1 MDHGALHDEI
11 KEIDAPDVLL
21 WATWA
26 IQQYSVWSTEACREK
41 YLPLLVKIIN
51 YILQSKHPNLF
62 LHPNGLLYTEGTEK
76 AVSWM
81 NAMENGRPVTP
92 RTGYLVEF
100 NALWFNALHFAANLV
115 KGTDYEHYAEL
126 YLDMAKMTGQAF
138 RDVFIN
144 PYGYLYDYVA
154 PGFSDP
160 SVRPNMLGAVALE
173 YSPLTKA
180 ERKGVLDIIT
190 RELVTPKGIR
200 TLSPKSEGYN
210 PYYVGNQAQR
220 NYAYHQ
226 GTAWPWLTGAYAEA
240 YMRVFGR
247 SGLSYIERKLIG
259 FEEEMSSH
267 CIGTLSEV
275 YDGNPPFTGRGAI
288 SIAMN
293 VGEVLRVLK
302 MLEIYNTRF

>member
-1 MDHGALHDEI
+1 
-11 KEIDAPDVLL
+11 
-21 WATWA
+21 
-26 IQQYSVWSTEACREK
+26 
-41 YLPLLVKIIN
+41 
-51 YILQSKHPNLF
+51 
-62 LHPNGLLYTEGTEK
+62 
-76 AVSWM
+76 
-81 NAMENGRPVTP
+81 
-92 RTGYLVEF
+92 
-100 NALWFNALHFAANLV
+100 
-115 KGTDYEHYAEL
+115 
-126 YLDMAKMTGQAF
+126 
-138 RDVFIN
+138 
-144 PYGYLYDYVA
+144 
-154 PGFSDP
+154 
-160 SVRPNMLGAVALE
+160 
-173 YSPLTKA
+173 
-180 ERKGVLDIIT
+180 
-190 RELVTPKGIR
+190 VTPKGIR